1 MAITSM
7 KPVKAKNKAQVY
19 DGRMTEKAKK
29 VGFTD
34 AEARGIFGSS
44 SSYRYDGSPTKKKVV
59 VIRDRDKQ
67 KAKRKSEERRNN
79 MERANRKLA
88 ERGLVHE
95 PTEAEMDN
103 IRDYERRHAE
113 AELKRYKRINS
124 DIPVKM
130 GERQAKAMAKIL
142 ELDR

>member
-1 MAITSM
+1 MATNCMRI
-7 KPVKAKNKAQVY
+7 KAKDKTQVY

-44 SSYRYDGSPTKKKVV
+44 TSYIYDGSPDKKKVV
-59 VIRDRDKQ
+59 VIKNRDKQ
-67 KAKRKSEERRNN
+67 KSSRKAEERRRKA
-79 MERANRKLA
+79 ERANRKLA
-88 ERGLVHE
+88 ERGLAHE

-113 AELKRYKRINS
+113 AELKRYKRVYAGV
-124 DIPVKM
+124 PVKM
-130 GERQAKAMAKIL
+130 RERQEKAMARIM
-142 ELDR
+142 ELDYR